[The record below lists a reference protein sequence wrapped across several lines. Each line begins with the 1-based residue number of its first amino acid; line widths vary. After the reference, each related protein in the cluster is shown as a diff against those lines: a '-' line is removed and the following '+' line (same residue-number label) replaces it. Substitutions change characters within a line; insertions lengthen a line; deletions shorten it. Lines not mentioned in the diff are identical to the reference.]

1 MALEKVITYD
11 YEVRTDYKHIQERKK
26 TAIVEDGKE
35 ISFSYHRRVLAPDD
49 DVSGESDEVKG
60 MASALWTDEVKAA
73 WAAKQEADA
82 ERRG

>member
-11 YEVRTDYKHIQERKK
+11 YEVRGKYKCIQQRQK

-35 ISFSYHRRVLAPDD
+35 ISFSYYRTAFMPDA
-49 DVSGESDEVKG
+49 DVSGESDELKG

-73 WAAKQEADA
+73 YEASKP
-82 ERRG
+82 EGVG